1 MRTSAL
7 LLSIS
12 LLGITPLQA
21 DSWDVT
27 QHVIAATNTALF
39 QENSSGSVQALNAI
53 QLGDTGTLSH
63 AEQSV
68 DTGGYDLTLS
78 QTGTGG
84 GNRQAANLIIVGH
97 ITDASQS
104 VTVGGARLTRAGEG
118 NDNVQALNMA
128 IATSTGVQIDAL
140 AQDVTAS
147 SVAFELNG
155 GSGNIQAGNYLQ
167 ASSVSSAP
175 GFLTQNFSVSGT
187 VTYNESGLYNL
198 QAGNVVIKEDGAL
211 FSGAVTQDFS
221 ATNVVPGYHGINET
235 TGSVKAANYFGPTL
249 Q

>member
-7 LLSIS
+7 LLSTG
-12 LLGITPLQA
+12 LLGTTPLQA

-27 QHVIAATNTALF
+27 QHVATATDTVLSR
-39 QENSSGSVQALNAI
+39 ESSIGSVQALNAI
-53 QLGDTGTLSH
+53 QLGDTSTLSH
-63 AEQSV
+63 VEQSV
-68 DTGGYDLTLS
+68 DTGGHDLTLS
-78 QTGTGG
+78 ETGTGD
-84 GNRQAANLIIVGH
+84 GNRQAANLIIAGH

-104 VTVGGARLTRAGEG
+104 VTVGGARLTRADAG

-128 IATSTGVQIDAL
+128 IATGTGVQIDAL
-140 AQDVTAS
+140 EQHVTAS

-155 GSGNIQAGNYLQ
+155 GSGNIQAGNYIQ
-167 ASSVSSAP
+167 AGSVSSAP

-187 VTYNESGLYNL
+187 VTYNETGLLNL
-198 QAGNVVIKEDGAL
+198 QAGNVVIKENGAM
-211 FSGAVTQDFS
+211 FSGEVTQDFS
-221 ATNVVPGYHGINET
+221 ATNVVPAYHGINET